1 MVLRKYLIIFRGL
14 DIIRKQF
21 KNDDF
26 GVIKEMSIWVINY
39 CCANNQGCI
48 YESMSRDDTNLDS
61 NMCHAVV

>member
-39 CCANNQGCI
+39 C
-48 YESMSRDDTNLDS
+48 
-61 NMCHAVV
+61 